1 MNRLSLII
9 PCYFNEKNIPIT
21 TKKLVELEIS
31 FNGKV
36 ELEYIFVDD
45 GSKDDTYKLLNE
57 FKNRKGDSVK
67 IIKLSGNFGAY
78 NAILAGMK
86 YSTGDC
92 NVVLSADLQDP
103 PELIIKMF
111 EYWEKGVKL
120 VIANRSDRNDNFR
133 EKFFSLI
140 YHKLIKKFSSLNIP
154 NGGFDFCLFDN
165 KLKLEVLNMT
175 EKNTNTL
182 FLFLWLKYDYVS
194 IPYIRQKRELG
205 ESKWTFN
212 KKVKLL
218 IDSFISF
225 SFVPIRIISIL
236 GVIVGIT
243 TFLYAVL
250 LVYKKIVGEIEL
262 EGWTTLMVVFL
273 LTSSFIMFALAILGE
288 YLWRILDQVNGRPN
302 YIIEKVV

>member
-1 MNRLSLII
+1 MIKLSLII

-21 TKKLVELEIS
+21 TLKLEEIEKS
-31 FNGKV
+31 FNSQV
-36 ELEYIFVDD
+36 EFEYVFIDD
-45 GSKDDTYKLLNE
+45 GSKDRTFSLLEEYKNY
-57 FKNRKGDSVK
+57 KGDKVK

-103 PELIIKMF
+103 PELIYKMV
-111 EYWEKGVKL
+111 EYWKQGIKL
-120 VIANRSDRNDNFR
+120 VVANRSDRNDSFS
-133 EKFFSLI
+133 EKLFSSI
-140 YHKLIKKFSSLNIP
+140 YHRLIKKFSSLNIP
-154 NGGFDFCLFDN
+154 DGGFDFCLFDN
-165 KLKLEVLNMT
+165 ELKLEVLKMN

-182 FLFLWLKYDYVS
+182 FLFLWLKYDYIS
-194 IPYIRQKRELG
+194 IPYVRQKRKLG

-225 SFVPIRIISIL
+225 SFAPIRIISIL
-236 GVIVGIT
+236 GVLIGLSA
-243 TFLYAVL
+243 FLYAL
-250 LVYKKIVGEIEL
+250 ILIYMKAMGDIEL

-302 YIIEKVV
+302 YIIEKVI